1 MFKEKSRFFRV
12 GQWGYFSRYND
23 FRVGGGAF
31 LWITYI
37 LAVDLIGLK
46 MSQE

>member
-23 FRVGGGAF
+23 FRVGGG
-31 LWITYI
+31 
-37 LAVDLIGLK
+37 GLF
-46 MSQE
+46 MDNLYSCS